1 MDRRRLRAFTLVELL
16 VVVGIIAVLISL
28 LLPALNSAREQSRR
42 VVCLSNQ
49 RQLYVYLRMYGAQ
62 NKDAVPI
69 GFIGVPPSGSAAYN
83 YLAYYHRSDT
93 VHDHG
98 MLSLLYLEG
107 FLKDNSGQVFYCP
120 TEETLEF
127 SYNTAINPWTLQPSN
142 PPHPNMVTGAGPD
155 VGTNTRFGFGM
166 RPIADWYRQATFGPL
181 VDTNK
186 AKNGYLYAKPYLVFE
201 NKFGFPTFAKLKN
214 KAILSDHTFYRRTVL
229 RRHKT
234 GINVIYGDGS
244 GKWVPLSAFDK
255 AQWKALGEP
264 AGTIDDV
271 LFPDPSLNWVYLDET
286 GTTYAN
292 TPSDRPFGLW
302 LDLDKAK

>member
-1 MDRRRLRAFTLVELL
+1 MMRNRLRAFTLVELL
-16 VVVGIIAVLISL
+16 VVVGIIAVLIAM

-62 NKDAVPI
+62 NKDAAPI
-69 GFIGVPPSGSAAYN
+69 GFLGGASGSAAYN
-83 YLAYYHRSDT
+83 YLAYYHRSDA

-98 MLSLLYLEG
+98 FFSLLYLEG

-127 SYNTAINPWTLQPSN
+127 SYNSAINPWTLAPTN
-142 PPHPNMVTGAGPD
+142 PPHPNMVTGAGPE
-155 VGTNTRFGFGM
+155 VATNTRFGFGM
-166 RPIADWYRQATFGPL
+166 RPCADWYRQAAYGPL
-181 VDTNK
+181 VDTNR
-186 AKNGYLYAKPYLVFE
+186 AKNGFLYAKPYLVFE
-201 NKFGFPTFAKLKN
+201 KKFGFPTLAKLKN
-214 KAILSDHTFYRRTVL
+214 KAILSDLTFYRKTVL

-234 GINVIYGDGS
+234 GINVVYGDGS
-244 GKWVPLSAFDK
+244 GKWVPLSYFDK
-255 AQWKALGEP
+255 TQWKNLAER
-264 AGTIDDV
+264 GTIDDV
-271 LFPDPSLNWVYLDET
+271 LFPAPDDNWIYLDET

-292 TPSDRPFGLW
+292 TPGDKPFGLW